1 MPAYFC
7 TELPE
12 LLVLLF
18 PSHGVSLHPGE
29 SEMSHRK
36 KKQRTQRLILK
47 SDGNVSTEI
56 KCNGVDNESSSRA
69 ILSRNKKKTNST
81 TNLSTSE

>member
-1 MPAYFC
+1 
-7 TELPE
+7 
-12 LLVLLF
+12 
-18 PSHGVSLHPGE
+18 
-29 SEMSHRK
+29 MSHRK

-69 ILSRNKKKTNST
+69 ILSRNKKKTTAQQISAP
-81 TNLSTSE
+81 LSDYSLQYSCVID